1 MEEPLPHPLAAARIA
16 RGMTVDELAAG
27 VRAAAGR
34 RGLRSGRDEARVR
47 KWQRGVRPNEES
59 QVYIAEALG
68 WPADIV
74 RADDWPNWLPLT
86 TNGVVPL
93 GPHSFVPALREA
105 LRTAMERRT
114 FMTISGA
121 ALSALAA
128 AWASGPASALAQ
140 ARDGKPLSEEL
151 VAFLENTTQHLA
163 GLVTEERQHTATL
176 LDAQLSTVTELLEH
190 ARYTHALGLRLH
202 TLAAS
207 LSQTVAWHRF
217 DLGRH
222 THASQYWIAGLHN
235 AHAAGDHD
243 MGAGLLGDLAYQAA
257 WRRDHTT
264 AARILHHALTRAHN
278 PAARCLLQLRL
289 ARTLAA
295 RGERGERG
303 DRRAVLRALAAA
315 EQHLSNA
322 GADRPAW
329 CAWVSE
335 ADLAVD
341 SGRALL
347 DLGDTG
353 RAHQLIAEGERLLPA
368 ARDKTRGVFLA
379 YRAASYLDLKEPEP
393 AAAAA
398 TQSLLLARRI
408 GAPRCV
414 NLVDDL
420 LPRFQPYARAQGV
433 PELLR
438 LAAA

>member
-1 MEEPLPHPLAAARIA
+1 MEETARHPLALARAA
-16 RGMTVDELAAG
+16 RGMTQVALVAG
-27 VRAAAGR
+27 VQAAARR
-34 RGLRSGRDEARVR
+34 RGMRSGTDKARVR
-47 KWQRGVRPNEES
+47 KWERGVEPNEES
-59 QVYIAEALG
+59 QIYIAEALG
-68 WPADIV
+68 LPPDIV

-86 TNGVVPL
+86 ADGLVPL
-93 GPHSFVPALREA
+93 GPHSSLPALREA

-114 FMTISGA
+114 LFTISGA
-121 ALSALAA
+121 ALTAVAADWAL
-128 AWASGPASALAQ
+128 GPTGALAQ
-140 ARDGKPLSEEL
+140 ARDGKPVGEDL
-151 VAFLENTTQHLA
+151 VTFLETSTRRLA
-163 GLVTEERQHTATL
+163 SLATEQRQHTAVL
-176 LDAQLSTVTELLEH
+176 LDAHLSTTTDLL
-190 ARYTHALGLRLH
+190 ARGRHTPATGLRLH

-217 DLGRH
+217 DLGHH

-257 WRRDHTT
+257 WRNDHTT
-264 AARILHHALTRAHN
+264 AADILNHALTRAQN

-295 RGERGERG
+295 RNE
-303 DRRAVLRALAAA
+303 RRAVLRALAAA
-315 EQHLSNA
+315 EKHLSDA
-322 GADRPAW
+322 GTDRPAW
-329 CAWVSE
+329 CAWVSD

-341 SGRALL
+341 SGQALL

-353 RAHQLIAEGERLLPA
+353 RAHQLITEGERLLPT

-398 TQSLLLARRI
+398 TQSLLLGRRI

-414 NLVDDL
+414 TLVDNL
-420 LPRFQPYARAQGV
+420 IPRFLPHQHAQGV
-433 PELLR
+433 PELLQ

>member
-1 MEEPLPHPLAAARIA
+1 MEETTRHPLALARLA
-16 RGMTVDELAAG
+16 LGMTMEELVSG
-27 VRAAAGR
+27 IRAAAAR
-34 RGLRSGRDEARVR
+34 RGLRSGTDEARVR
-47 KWQRGVRPNEES
+47 KWQRGIKPNEES
-59 QVYIAEALG
+59 QIYIAEALG

-86 TNGVVPL
+86 ADGVVPL
-93 GPHSFVPALREA
+93 GPHSSVPALREA
-105 LRTAMERRT
+105 LRTAMDRRT
-114 FMTISGA
+114 FFTISGA
-121 ALSALAA
+121 TLSALAA
-128 AWASGPASALAQ
+128 DWAAGPTSALAQ
-140 ARDGKPLSEEL
+140 ARDGKPIGEDF
-151 VAFLENTTQHLA
+151 VAFLENTTQQLA
-163 GLVTEERQHTATL
+163 SHATEQRQHTATL
-176 LDAQLSTVTELLEH
+176 LDAHLSTVTQLLEH
-190 ARYTHALGLRLH
+190 GRYAPALGLRLH

-222 THASQYWIAGLHN
+222 THASQNWIAGLHN
-235 AHAAGDHD
+235 AHAARDHD

-257 WRRDHTT
+257 WRSDHTT
-264 AARILHHALTRAHN
+264 AANILNYALTRAQN

-295 RGERGERG
+295 QG
-303 DRRAVLRALAAA
+303 DLSERRAVLRALAAA
-315 EQHLSNA
+315 EKHLGAA

-341 SGRALL
+341 SGQALL
-347 DLGDTG
+347 DLGDIG
-353 RAHQLIAEGERLLPA
+353 RAHRLITEGEGLLPP

-393 AAAAA
+393 AAATA
-398 TQSLLLARRI
+398 TESLLLARRI

-414 NLVDDL
+414 QLVNDL
-420 LPRFQPYARAQGV
+420 LPRFQHYQDAQGV
-433 PELLR
+433 PELLQ